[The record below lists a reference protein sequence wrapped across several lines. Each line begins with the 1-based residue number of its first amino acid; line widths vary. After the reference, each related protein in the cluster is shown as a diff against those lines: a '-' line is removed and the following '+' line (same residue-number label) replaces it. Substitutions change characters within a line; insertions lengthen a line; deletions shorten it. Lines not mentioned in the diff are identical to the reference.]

1 MSNSVRSTYFEF
13 RPEQEIRRCG
23 GWKRVINAFF
33 ISFPFSRCFFCS
45 VLKTVGV
52 YAGELNKNLIVVS
65 LYVINQCEM
74 TKPDD
79 LCVDMP
85 VKLHTETS

>member
-1 MSNSVRSTYFEF
+1 MWWLETCDQCFLHLISV
-13 RPEQEIRRCG
+13 
-23 GWKRVINAFF
+23 
-33 ISFPFSRCFFCS
+33 SRCFFCS
-45 VLKTVGV
+45 VLKTVGF